1 MLHAM
6 TAPVSSPA
14 LSPQLAAIA
23 DELNAV
29 SSGWKSL
36 LSQLPP
42 EKLWQRPAKGGWCVG
57 ECIDHLSIT
66 NREML
71 PVLDRLLQNAPSGHE
86 PYRMDLSGRMIVW
99 LMEPPYRMKFKAPTT
114 FAPKPST
121 KDVLSEFLATQAA
134 ALDAVR
140 RCNGVAVDKL
150 KFVSPANA
158 RMSYNG
164 YAALKLLPTH
174 QRRHLWQAQQIVK
187 HL

>member
-1 MLHAM
+1 MRA
-6 TAPVSSPA
+6 SPTTQQ

-36 LSQLPP
+36 LAHLSP
-42 EKLWQRPAKGGWCVG
+42 EKLWKRPAKGGWCVG
-57 ECIDHLSIT
+57 ECIDHLTIT

-71 PVLDRLLQNAPSGHE
+71 PVLDALLQNAPIGHE
-86 PYRMDLSGRMIVW
+86 PYKMDFSGRLIVW

-114 FAPKPST
+114 FAPQTST
-121 KDVLSEFLATQAA
+121 KDVLSEFLTTQAA
-134 ALDAVR
+134 ALDALR
-140 RCNGVAVDKL
+140 RCNGVALDKL

-174 QRRHLWQAQQIVK
+174 QRRHLWQAQQILK